1 MEKLLETITEMT
13 FGEITGKAAL
23 IIAALSVF
31 FEFTPVKLTPLTT
44 ALRWIGE
51 KMNGDVIK
59 KVDSLEQKVDALKKK
74 QEEERAEDR
83 RVRILRFGDELLHD
97 KRHSKESFD
106 QTLKDISDYEDYCR
120 AHPEFKNDMTV
131 STTEVIKEQYK
142 KCFKEHSFL

>member
-1 MEKLLETITEMT
+1 MEQLLESLIKMNI
-13 FGEITGKAAL
+13 GEITGKAAL
-23 IIAALSVF
+23 AVAVLSIF
-31 FEFTPVKLTPLTT
+31 IEFVPVKINPLST
-44 ALRWIGE
+44 ALRWIGD

-59 KVDSLEQKVDALKKK
+59 KVESLEQKVDALKRK
-74 QEEERAEDR
+74 QDEDRAENR

>member
-1 MEKLLETITEMT
+1 MEKLLETLIKMNL
-13 FGEITGKAAL
+13 GETAGKAVLAL
-23 IIAALSVF
+23 LVLSVF
-31 FEFTPVKLTPLTT
+31 IEFVPVKINPLST
-44 ALRWIGE
+44 ALRWIGD
-51 KMNGDVIK
+51 KMNGDLIK
-59 KVDSLEQKVDALKKK
+59 KVDSLEQKVDVLKKK
-74 QEEERAEDR
+74 QDEERAENR

-106 QTLKDISDYEDYCR
+106 QTLKDISDYEDYCH

>member
-1 MEKLLETITEMT
+1 MEELLESLTKMT

-31 FEFTPVKLTPLTT
+31 IEFTPVKINPLS
-44 ALRWIGE
+44 AVFRWIGD

-59 KVDSLEQKVDALKKK
+59 KVESLEKKVDSLEKK
-74 QEEERAEDR
+74 QDEERAEAR

-106 QTLKDISDYEDYCR
+106 QTLKDISDYREYCR
-120 AHPEFKNDMTV
+120 THPDFQNDMTV
-131 STTEVIKEQYK
+131 STTEVIEEQYK

>member
-1 MEKLLETITEMT
+1 MEELLETLTKMT

-31 FEFTPVKLTPLTT
+31 IEFTPVKINPLSA
-44 ALRWIGE
+44 ALRWIGD
-51 KMNGDVIK
+51 KMNGELTK
-59 KVDSLEQKVDALKKK
+59 KVESLEKKVGSLEKK
-74 QEEERAEDR
+74 QDEERAENR

-106 QTLKDISDYEDYCR
+106 QTLKDISDYEDYCH
-120 AHPEFKNDMTV
+120 AHPDFKNDMTV

>member
-1 MEKLLETITEMT
+1 MEELLESLTKMT

-31 FEFTPVKLTPLTT
+31 IEFVPVKINPLS
-44 ALRWIGE
+44 AVLRWIGE
-51 KMNGDVIK
+51 KMNGELTKQVESLK
-59 KVDSLEQKVDALKKK
+59 KQVVSLEEK
-74 QEEERAEDR
+74 QDEERAENR

-120 AHPEFKNDMTV
+120 EHPDFKNDMTV